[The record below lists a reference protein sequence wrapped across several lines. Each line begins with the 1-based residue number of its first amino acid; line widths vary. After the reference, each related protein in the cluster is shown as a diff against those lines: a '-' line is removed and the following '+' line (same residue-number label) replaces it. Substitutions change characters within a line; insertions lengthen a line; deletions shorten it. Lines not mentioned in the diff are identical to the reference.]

1 MLGTQSLYAVY
12 LKVVRVCVCDV
23 PVYDL
28 CVYMI
33 CVVGEHVMVP
43 IVDVR
48 GQVSGVHP
56 FFPSFLG
63 PGYQIQIARFSWQT
77 SLLTGPSC
85 QPGAYL

>member
-1 MLGTQSLYAVY
+1 MDCVC
-12 LKVVRVCVCDV
+12 VCVCDA

-48 GQVSGVHP
+48 GWMSEGKFVESTH
-56 FFPSFLG
+56 SFLLSLVLG
-63 PGYQIQIARFSWQT
+63 IKFRLPGFHGKCLC
-77 SLLTGPSC
+77 SLGHLASLMHISECDFPE
-85 QPGAYL
+85 